1 MSKEQAKALE
11 LLKAQ
16 EGEVMTDTAIVGYVE
31 TPGPLAPTD
40 VVRQVALIQ
49 QVMSGVMK
57 DGEHYGKIPGCGDKP
72 TLLQPG
78 AQILALTFRLAPKF
92 TIDERRLDGGHREF
106 LIECELYSI
115 TTGQL
120 AGMGVGM
127 ASTME
132 SKWRY
137 RTGPVE
143 FTGQPVPGE
152 YWNIRKTDPQ
162 GAMKLLGG
170 RGHQAKKNPDTGA
183 WEIALAGEKVE
194 NDNPADVYNTA
205 LKIATKRAFVHA
217 VLNTTAASD
226 MFTQDIEDLPVE
238 VVAHSAPAPAA
249 PVPQAQVEPHSEPQ
263 AAVEA
268 KQEPKATAAT
278 LKTIRKLKDSLGVSD
293 EQYIVQLSVAMDRE
307 VSDDSEITK
316 HAAEKLLAAYERKA
330 TEAVQETLGAEVKE
344 ES

>member
-1 MSKEQAKALE
+1 MTNEQAKARG
-11 LLKAQ
+11 
-16 EGEVMTDTAIVGYVE
+16 GEVMTDTAIETYVE

-49 QVMSGVMK
+49 QIMSSVMK
-57 DGEHYGKIPGCGDKP
+57 EGEHYGKIPGCGDKP

-78 AQILALTFRLAPKF
+78 AQILALTFRLVPKF
-92 TIDERRLDGGHREF
+92 AIDERRLDGGHREF
-106 LIECELYSI
+106 LVECELYSI

-152 YWNIRKTDPQ
+152 YWSLRKTDPQ
-162 GAMKLLGG
+162 GATKLLGG
-170 RGHQAKKNPDTGA
+170 KGHQAKKNPDTGA

-194 NDNPADVYNTA
+194 NENPADMYNTA
-205 LKIATKRAFVHA
+205 LKIAAKRAFVHA

-238 VVAHSAPAPAA
+238 VVTRSATASAE
-249 PVPQAQVEPHSEPQ
+249 PVPQAQVEPTGESQ
-263 AAVEA
+263 VAVEE
-268 KQEPKATAAT
+268 KPEPKATAAT
-278 LKTIRKLKDSLGVSD
+278 LKAIRKLKETLGVSD
-293 EQYIVQLSVAMDRE
+293 EQYVVQLSVAMGRE
-307 VSDDSEITK
+307 VSDDGELTK

-330 TEAVQETLGAEVKE
+330 TEAVQETLGAEVE